1 MAHLAQDL
9 GPAPALT
16 RGLEI
21 LRRLNVDGPSTLGQ
35 IARTHG
41 WPKSST
47 ARLLVALE
55 RAGTVVRESVDGR
68 FRAAVALVP
77 LAAAEDALRTWS
89 GVPLVKLCEAS
100 RHTVELYACRDG
112 RLSMVDRSD
121 PDEAEVRVWARIG
134 WEPDPTELTALTQLR
149 LVFGGGAVRPK
160 KRKPFWAW
168 RKGQRR
174 PLNSKAL
181 KALLDRVRRDRFAAC
196 LDRNPNG
203 VVRYAIPVLGP
214 RDELQGIVSIAA
226 TPPRLDAKTKEKF
239 RALLDRRYPSSQQ
252 PVPSSQYPAESTQ
265 QPVPSSQYPVAS
277 SQ

>member
-1 MAHLAQDL
+1 MEYSAKDL

-55 RAGTVVRESVDGR
+55 RAGTIVRESLDGR

-77 LAAAEDALRTWS
+77 IAAADDALRSWS
-89 GVPLVKLCEAS
+89 GTPLVKLCQAC
-100 RHTVELYACRDG
+100 RHTVELYAYRDG
-112 RLSMVDRSD
+112 RLTMVDRSD
-121 PDEAEVRVWARIG
+121 PEEAEVRVWARIG

-149 LVFGGGAVRPK
+149 LVYGGGAARTS

-174 PLNSKAL
+174 PLNDKAL
-181 KALLDRVRRDRFAAC
+181 KTLLDRVRRDRFAAC

-226 TPPRLDAKTKEKF
+226 TPPRLDAKTKDRF
-239 RALLDRRYPSSQQ
+239 RTLLERGN
-252 PVPSSQYPAESTQ
+252 
-265 QPVPSSQYPVAS
+265 PSSQYPVAS